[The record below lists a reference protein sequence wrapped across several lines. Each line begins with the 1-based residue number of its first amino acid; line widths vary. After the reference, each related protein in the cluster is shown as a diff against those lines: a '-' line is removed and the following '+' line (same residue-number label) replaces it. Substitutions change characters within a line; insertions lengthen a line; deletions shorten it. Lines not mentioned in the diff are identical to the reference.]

1 MTMLSFEDDI
11 RYDPCHSFY
20 LLIDARTGE
29 IINYLS
35 EE

>member
-1 MTMLSFEDDI
+1 MPVEDEV
-11 RYDPCHSFY
+11 RCDPNHVYY